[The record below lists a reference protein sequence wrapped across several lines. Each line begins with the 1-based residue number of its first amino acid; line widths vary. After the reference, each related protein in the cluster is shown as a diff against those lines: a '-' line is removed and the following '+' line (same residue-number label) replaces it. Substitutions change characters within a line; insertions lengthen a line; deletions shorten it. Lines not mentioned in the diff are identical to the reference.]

1 MIIIKE
7 ISEIKNKKLP
17 EEVIKI
23 PNKETLKSI
32 KEVEAG
38 IGLHEVKNVDELF
51 RELRSWILFVKIN

>member
-32 KEVEAG
+32 KEV
-38 IGLHEVKNVDELF
+38 
-51 RELRSWILFVKIN
+51 